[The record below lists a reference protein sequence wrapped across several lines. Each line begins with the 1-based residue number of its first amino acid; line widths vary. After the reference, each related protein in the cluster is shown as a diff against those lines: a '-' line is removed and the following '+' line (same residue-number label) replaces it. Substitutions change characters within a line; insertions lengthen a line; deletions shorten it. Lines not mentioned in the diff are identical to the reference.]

1 MVVRLAGLAVSA
13 WLLVGAAPPPQER
26 VVGDDATIAV
36 TIDGAAGRLMVEPGA
51 PAMPMIDAAFAA
63 RAGLKP
69 GMIGVGYRIGPVTVN
84 GASAVARIDY
94 GGGPQKRRVIWTERP
109 YATGA
114 DGAIGPGGLPDAVVR
129 FVLRPPV
136 AGERAVALP
145 MIDGGGLFGGRRGHF
160 ASVIVNGEVL
170 RIRFDLRHARTMA
183 SAGAAASLAEVFGG
197 TLAGDTA
204 MTEIAFGVER
214 PVRRMRLARPLA
226 VGPLSIATID
236 VRTADFGSAASI
248 ADADAP
254 PPDPD
259 EILVTAKGKRDRGRD
274 VLTLG
279 TDALA
284 TCSSI
289 VFDKPAKLIRLTC
302 A

>member
-1 MVVRLAGLAVSA
+1 MTAQLALATVAMLLTGASA
-13 WLLVGAAPPPQER
+13 PPQER
-26 VVGDDATIAV
+26 VVGEDPVIAV
-36 TIDGAAGRLMVEPGA
+36 TIDGAHGRLMIEPGA

-69 GMIGVGYRIGPVTVN
+69 GMVAIGYRIGPALVT
-84 GASAVARIDY
+84 GSSAVTRIDY
-94 GGGPQKRRVIWTERP
+94 GLGPEKRRVLWTQRP

-114 DGAIGPGGLPDAVVR
+114 DGAVGPGALPEPVVR
-129 FVLRPPV
+129 FVLRPAV
-136 AGERAVALP
+136 AGERTVALP
-145 MIDGGGLFGGRRGHF
+145 MVDGGGLFGGRIGHF
-160 ASVIVNGEVL
+160 ASLIVGGEML
-170 RIRFDLRHARTMA
+170 RVRFDLRHRRTMA
-183 SAGAAASLAEVFGG
+183 SAGAAASLAEAFGG
-197 TLAGDTA
+197 TLAGETM

-214 PVRRMRLARPLA
+214 PVRRMRLATPLA
-226 VGPLSIATID
+226 VGPLSIAAID
-236 VRTADFGSAASI
+236 VRTADFGSAAGI

-254 PPDPD
+254 LPDPD
-259 EILVTAKGKRDRGRD
+259 EILVTAKGKRDRKRD
-274 VLTLG
+274 RLSLG